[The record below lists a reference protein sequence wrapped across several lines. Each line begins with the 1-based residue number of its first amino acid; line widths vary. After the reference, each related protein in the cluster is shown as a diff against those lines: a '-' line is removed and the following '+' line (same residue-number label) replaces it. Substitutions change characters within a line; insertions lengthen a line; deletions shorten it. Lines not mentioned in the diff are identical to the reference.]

1 MNIIM
6 KTVQALEDSNMLLN
20 GVTKTIKSKIN
31 ERKRKGGFLS
41 MLLAMLVASVL
52 GNMLAGKEIVRSAC
66 GNKNEDVTIAKRQRR
81 KIVRAA

>member
-1 MNIIM
+1 M

-52 GNMLAGKEIVRSAC
+52 GNMLAGKEIVM
-66 GNKNEDVTIAKRQRR
+66 N
-81 KIVRAA
+81 